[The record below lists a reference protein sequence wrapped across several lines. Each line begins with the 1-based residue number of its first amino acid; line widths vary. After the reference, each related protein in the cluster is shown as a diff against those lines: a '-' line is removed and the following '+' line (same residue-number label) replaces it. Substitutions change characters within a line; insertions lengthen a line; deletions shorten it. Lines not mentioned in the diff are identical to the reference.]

1 MITQTSPLAI
11 VEDSTPG
18 ARETPEWKKA
28 LKNAVSSVPELLSYL
43 GLSEVDL
50 NMDCNSSFPLR
61 VPKPF
66 MALMEKG
73 NANDPLLRQVLPVNE
88 ERLNVPGFTQ
98 EPLMEGEFNPVPGI
112 IHKYHGRVLL
122 ITTPVCAVHCRYC
135 FRRHF
140 PYEDNNP
147 GKKQWQNSL
156 AYIAKDSSISE
167 VILSGGD
174 PLACDDRHLAWL
186 VQQIEA
192 IPHVRRLRVHTRLP
206 VVIPSR
212 IDESLL
218 SWLSATRLSVS
229 MVLHVN
235 HPNETRGDLKYAVA
249 RLQQLG
255 IVVLNQAVLLRGIN
269 DASETLIDLSESLF
283 AIGILPYYLHL
294 LDPVAGASHFDKDL
308 TSAQTLFREMQKKL
322 PGYLVPRL
330 VRDVPGEHAKV
341 TIAPQNL

>member
-1 MITQTSPLAI
+1 
-11 VEDSTPG
+11 
-18 ARETPEWKKA
+18 
-28 LKNAVSSVPELLSYL
+28 
-43 GLSEVDL
+43 
-50 NMDCNSSFPLR
+50 
-61 VPKPF
+61 
-66 MALMEKG
+66 
-73 NANDPLLRQVLPVNE
+73 
-88 ERLNVPGFTQ
+88 
-98 EPLMEGEFNPVPGI
+98 
-112 IHKYHGRVLL
+112 
-122 ITTPVCAVHCRYC
+122 
-135 FRRHF
+135 
-140 PYEDNNP
+140 
-147 GKKQWQNSL
+147 
-156 AYIAKDSSISE
+156 
-167 VILSGGD
+167 
-174 PLACDDRHLAWL
+174 
-186 VQQIEA
+186 
-192 IPHVRRLRVHTRLP
+192 
-206 VVIPSR
+206 
-212 IDESLL
+212 
-218 SWLSATRLSVS
+218 